1 MDRKSYQREWMRKRH
16 GHAEQKRIPEEQIAL
31 IRKLLALS
39 EKQIYIALVVGC
51 SQHFVSQVKMRMKRC
66 SQREKCQSAISC
78 VE

>member
-1 MDRKSYQREWMRKRH
+1 MRRRH
-16 GHAEQKRIPEEQIAL
+16 GHSAQKRIDEEKITAIQQ
-31 IRKLLALS
+31 LLAQR

-51 SQHFVSQVKMRMKRC
+51 SQQFVSQVKMRMKRC